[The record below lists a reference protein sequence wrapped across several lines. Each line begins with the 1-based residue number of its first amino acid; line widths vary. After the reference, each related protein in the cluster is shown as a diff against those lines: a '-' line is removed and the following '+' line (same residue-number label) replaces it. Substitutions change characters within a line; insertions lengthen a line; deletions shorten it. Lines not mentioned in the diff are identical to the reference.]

1 MTLTHMKSCANE
13 YPLSVGDGRGIVTA
27 VTELTVSVMC
37 FGKEYTLLKTSLPL
51 GILLRMHLYFS
62 VSSV

>member
-13 YPLSVGDGRGIVTA
+13 YPLSVGDGRVTA